1 MTDDASPLQYKEVR
15 DYALV
20 ERVLRQ
26 RRLTIPTVVTLIA
39 SALAV
44 ALALYHVYVAG
55 FGTPE
60 SHSFRSTHLAVMM
73 VLAVLVYPLFR
84 NSVSD
89 PLSGANPGETAKRK
103 IGLTR
108 GYTHYENLADEQ
120 FTDAFHYTLF
130 PNFAVSI
137 WSVSHLMFQ
146 VTHVGL

>member
-60 SHSFRSTHLAVMM
+60 SHSRVHSSETNENMGYFI
-73 VLAVLVYPLFR
+73 Y
-84 NSVSD
+84 NIG
-89 PLSGANPGETAKRK
+89 SGVNQLR
-103 IGLTR
+103 
-108 GYTHYENLADEQ
+108 
-120 FTDAFHYTLF
+120 
-130 PNFAVSI
+130 
-137 WSVSHLMFQ
+137 
-146 VTHVGL
+146 